1 MKKSIFTIIVAIAM
15 LTVAKAQET
24 AKDKSGSDTDTRSNI
39 VLGAKLGANYS
50 NVYDSEG
57 QDFVADAKLGFVAGG
72 FVTIPLG
79 KLFAIQ
85 PEVLYSQ
92 KGFKGSG
99 TLLGS
104 PYSYI
109 RTTDYLD
116 IPLFVAVRP
125 SEYISILAGPQFS
138 FLMSEKNEFTSATI
152 NTTQEQAFNND
163 NIRKNTLCLIGGV
176 DVNLSKLVIGAR
188 AGWDLKTNNGDGTSD
203 TPRYKNMWYQ
213 LTLGYKF

>member
-1 MKKSIFTIIVAIAM
+1 MKKSIFTIFAAITM
-15 LTVAKAQET
+15 LTGARAQET
-24 AKDKSGSDTDTRSNI
+24 KDARNSSNTDTRDNI
-39 VLGAKLGANYS
+39 ILGAKLGANYS

-57 QDFVADAKLGFVAGG
+57 QDFVADAKLGIVAGG
-72 FVTIPLG
+72 FVTIPLS

-104 PYSYI
+104 SYSYT

-116 IPLFVAVRP
+116 IPLFAVIRP
-125 SEYISILAGPQFS
+125 SEYFSILAGPQLS
-138 FLMSEKNEFTSATI
+138 YLLSEKNDFSGAI
-152 NTTQEQAFNND
+152 NQSQEQAFNND

-176 DVNLSKLVIGAR
+176 DVNFDKLVLGLR

-203 TPRYKNMWYQ
+203 TPRYKNYWYQ

>member
-1 MKKSIFTIIVAIAM
+1 MKKSIFIVI
-15 LTVAKAQET
+15 VSIVVHIGAKAQET
-24 AKDKSGSDTDTRSNI
+24 VKAKSDSDIDTRSNI
-39 VLGAKLGANYS
+39 ILGVKLGTNYS

-79 KLFAIQ
+79 TLFAIQ

-104 PYSYI
+104 PYSYT

-138 FLMSEKNEFTSATI
+138 FLMSEKNEFTSATV

-163 NIRKNTLCLIGGV
+163 NIRKNTFCLIGGV

>member
-1 MKKSIFTIIVAIAM
+1 MIAVIAM
-15 LTVAKAQET
+15 LTVAKAQEI
-24 AKDKSGSDTDTRSNI
+24 AKDKSGNDTETRSNI
-39 VLGAKLGANYS
+39 ILGAKLGANYS

-99 TLLGS
+99 TLFGS

-116 IPLFVAVRP
+116 IPLFVAIRP

-138 FLMSEKNEFTSATI
+138 FLMSEKNEFTSATV

-163 NIRKNTLCLIGGV
+163 NIRKNTFCLIGGL
-176 DVNLSKLVIGAR
+176 DANLSKLVIGAR

>member
-57 QDFVADAKLGFVAGG
+57 QDFVADAKLGFVVGG

-79 KLFAIQ
+79 TLFAIQ